1 MELGKTLRELRMEKN
16 ILQKE
21 LAVYLQVSMGTISN
35 YENDVHSP
43 DPETL
48 CKLADFFDVS
58 LDYMLGR
65 CADRN
70 HPYK

>member
-1 MELGKTLRELRMEKN
+1 MDLGKTLRELRMEKN

-21 LAVYLQVSMGTISN
+21 VAAYLQVSMGTISN
-35 YENDVHSP
+35 YENNVHAP

-48 CKLADFFDVS
+48 CKLADLFQVS

-65 CADRN
+65 CPDRN
-70 HPYK
+70 HPYR